1 MSRRRDANGAEAIVR
16 GVGAIFLL
24 LLLGLM
30 TQVLPQ
36 VMKGG
41 DPKEMIGT
49 MLQIVVGFTILA
61 GLVVVTGLIVWVKV
75 LNRKRK

>member
-1 MSRRRDANGAEAIVR
+1 MSRRRDANRAEALVR
-16 GVGAIFLL
+16 GVGARFLL

-36 VMKGG
+36 VMKGK

-49 MLQIVVGFTILA
+49 MLQIVAGFAILA
-61 GLVVVTGLIVWVKV
+61 GLVVVVGLIVWVKV
-75 LNRKRK
+75 RNRK